1 MHASKTVTVHSY
13 SPLAVRRYRR
23 KFPLPWTDLWLS
35 FRIGPGKPTQN
46 LAPCLVSRQELV
58 KDLEFERFSRND
70 PKNLPESH
78 AEKDRQ
84 IAEYEEILQKIDANG
99 VAILNG
105 DLYTRRNDI
114 DFAEAEAML
123 RYLMASLGYNKVKFR
138 WKDPGPRRI
147 AIPIGTPGI
156 NS

>member
-13 SPLAVRRYRR
+13 NPLAVRQYRH
-23 KFPLPWTDLWLS
+23 KLALPWTDLWLS

-46 LAPCLVSRQELV
+46 LAPCLVSRQEFV

-70 PKNLPESH
+70 PGNLLESH
-78 AEKDRQ
+78 AEADRQ
-84 IAEYEEILQKIDANG
+84 IAECEETLQRIDTNG

-105 DLYTRRNDI
+105 DLYTRKNDI

-123 RYLMASLGYNKVKFR
+123 RYLMASLGYHKVKFR

>member
-1 MHASKTVTVHSY
+1 MHASKTVTIHSH
-13 SPLAVRRYRR
+13 SPLAVRQYRR
-23 KFPLPWTDLWLS
+23 KFSFPWTDLWLS
-35 FRIGPGKPTQN
+35 FRIGPGKPAQN

-58 KDLEFERFSRND
+58 KDLEFERFSRSN

-78 AEKDRQ
+78 AETNHQ
-84 IAEYEEILQKIDANG
+84 IAEYEEILQKIDTSG
-99 VAILNG
+99 MAILNG
-105 DLYTRRNDI
+105 DLYTSKTDI

-123 RYLMASLGYNKVKFR
+123 QCLMASLGYNKVKFR

>member
-13 SPLAVRRYRR
+13 SPLAVRQYRR

-35 FRIGPGKPTQN
+35 FRIGPGKPTKN

-58 KDLEFERFSRND
+58 KDLELERFSRND

-78 AEKDRQ
+78 AETDRR
-84 IAEYEEILQKIDANG
+84 IAEYEEILREIDTDG

-105 DLYTRRNDI
+105 HL
-114 DFAEAEAML
+114 
-123 RYLMASLGYNKVKFR
+123 
-138 WKDPGPRRI
+138 
-147 AIPIGTPGI
+147 
-156 NS
+156 